1 MKRNGGP
8 LWGAGVRGWV
18 AGQFTR
24 VEDVVYVGLGIL
36 LSACALALLVT
47 GGIDFASNIA
57 GGGIAQNAVEI
68 LDRILLI
75 LLVVEILYTV
85 QISFREHALTPEPFL
100 IVGLIAATRRV
111 LVLTAEFKDL
121 LQKGPE
127 AFRNGM
133 VELGLLAFLIVALV
147 ISLAVLRR
155 RGAPG
160 EPPLQA
166 TRGEKGAAP

>member
-1 MKRNGGP
+1 MKRDGGS

-18 AGQFTR
+18 SGQFTR

-47 GGIDFASNIA
+47 GGIDFAANLA
-57 GGGIAQNAVEI
+57 GGGIAQRAVEI

-121 LQKGPE
+121 LERGPE
-127 AFRNGM
+127 AFRAGM
-133 VELGLLAFLIVALV
+133 IELGLLAFLIVALV
-147 ISLAVLRR
+147 ASLAVLRR
-155 RGAPG
+155 RGAAG
-160 EPPLQA
+160 DPPVMAL
-166 TRGEKGAAP
+166 RGEKASPP

>member
-1 MKRNGGP
+1 MKREGGP
-8 LWGAGVRGWV
+8 LCGAGVRGWV
-18 AGQFTR
+18 SGQFTR

-47 GGIDFASNIA
+47 GGIEFATNLAS
-57 GGGIAQNAVEI
+57 GGIAQRAVEI
-68 LDRILLI
+68 LDRILLV

-121 LQKGPE
+121 LEKGPE
-127 AFRNGM
+127 AFRSGM
-133 VELGLLAFLIVALV
+133 LELGLLAFLIVALV
-147 ISLAVLRR
+147 VSLAVLRR
-155 RGAPG
+155 RVAAG
-160 EPPLQA
+160 EPPLMEM
-166 TRGEKGAAP
+166 RGEKGARP